1 MQKFE
6 KGFFIGAATAAHQV
20 EGNNTNSDYWA
31 QEQLPHS
38 SFTEPSGI
46 ACDHYHRYEE
56 DIKLLADA
64 GLNAY
69 RFSIEWARVEP
80 EEGTFDPEAIEH
92 YRKVIAC
99 CKAHGVEP
107 VVTLLH
113 FTSPK
118 WLICKGGWEAESTVE
133 DFKHYAAYV
142 MEQLGSELR
151 YVCTINEANM
161 GLQLAAI
168 SKRFRLMAE
177 QAAKNAA
184 AAGKSAEGT
193 VQVGMNF
200 QKMMENMKYAAM
212 ENAQVF
218 GTPQPQIFVNERTPE
233 GDLLVLRAHAAARDA
248 IKAICPQVKVGLT
261 LSLHDLQAQPGGEA
275 FAEAAW
281 QEEFT
286 HYLPYIKEDDFLGVQ
301 NYTRT
306 LYGPQ
311 GQLPAPEGAELTQM
325 DYEVYP
331 QALEHVLRKVAE
343 DFKGDLIVTENG
355 IATAEDAD
363 PEMCGLYRDESGQKD
378 HSGRSCR
385 AGGLHGILPHPQ
397 IQGRNGSQCD
407 ELCKVCKGRTCKGS
421 AEKHTAQRPGN
432 FRAAW
437 LCHPQLFQRG
447 LSAGHRKNAHGVQ
460 GNIKQNRHPALPLG
474 GIGQDACSAMM
485 KKNGER
491 WLS

>member
-80 EEGTFDPEAIEH
+80 EEGKFDPEAIEH

-99 CKAHGVEP
+99 CKAQGVEP
-107 VVTLLH
+107 IATLLH

-133 DFKHYAAYV
+133 DFKKYVTYV

-200 QKMMENMKYAAM
+200 QKMMENMKFAAM

-218 GTPQPQIFVNERTPE
+218 GRPSRSTTCRHSPAAKPLPRPHGRRSLPTTCPTLKRT
-233 GDLLVLRAHAAARDA
+233 
-248 IKAICPQVKVGLT
+248 I
-261 LSLHDLQAQPGGEA
+261 SLGC
-275 FAEAAW
+275 
-281 QEEFT
+281 
-286 HYLPYIKEDDFLGVQ
+286 
-301 NYTRT
+301 RT
-306 LYGPQ
+306 
-311 GQLPAPEGAELTQM
+311 T
-325 DYEVYP
+325 
-331 QALEHVLRKVAE
+331 
-343 DFKGDLIVTENG
+343 
-355 IATAEDAD
+355 
-363 PEMCGLYRDESGQKD
+363 
-378 HSGRSCR
+378 
-385 AGGLHGILPHPQ
+385 
-397 IQGRNGSQCD
+397 
-407 ELCKVCKGRTCKGS
+407 
-421 AEKHTAQRPGN
+421 
-432 FRAAW
+432 
-437 LCHPQLFQRG
+437 
-447 LSAGHRKNAHGVQ
+447 
-460 GNIKQNRHPALPLG
+460 PALFMARRG
-474 GIGQDACSAMM
+474 SFRHRRAQS
-485 KKNGER
+485 
-491 WLS
+491 